1 MGIFFALFASL
12 AFAIAYTFLKRSY
25 KEFPPSV
32 AFFFDM
38 LFGLLIW
45 IPFSLMIGFDF
56 SDLSKV
62 LIYALISGILSEAFI
77 FYILSKGEISI
88 TGTIFASYPVYTILF
103 AMLILGERLSL
114 LHWLFVIMTIVGTL
128 LASLPRKIS
137 RQEWRKKTYI
147 LWAIAGATAVGLSDS
162 ISKGIIDQSS
172 AAAFLF
178 ALALVQVPISLIY
191 LRLEKEKASTIIK
204 ALKKWR
210 VYKYAIIGSLFN
222 VLGLVGLWL
231 AFENTLASIAS
242 PLTAAYPGFMVILAV
257 VWLKE
262 KPSKLEWLGL
272 ILIMLGVVGI
282 GRWGK

>member
-1 MGIFFALFASL
+1 MGILFALFSSL
-12 AFAIAYTFLKRSY
+12 AFAISYIFLKRSY

-45 IPFSLMIGFDF
+45 IPFSLIIGFDF
-56 SDLSKV
+56 NHLPRV
-62 LIYALISGILSEAFI
+62 VIYALISGILSEAFT
-77 FYILSKGEISI
+77 FYVLSKGEISI
-88 TGTIFASYPVYTILF
+88 TGTIFASYPIYTILF
-103 AMLILGERLSL
+103 SMLILGERLSS
-114 LHWLFVIMTIVGTL
+114 LHWLFVLVTIVGTL
-128 LASLPRKIS
+128 LVSMPRKIS
-137 RQEWRKKTYI
+137 SQEWQKKTYI
-147 LWAIAGATAVGLSDS
+147 LWAIAGASAVGLSDT

-191 LRLEKEKASTIIK
+191 LRLEKENPQKILK
-204 ALKKWR
+204 MLKKWQI
-210 VYKYAIIGSLFN
+210 YKYAIFGSLFN

-262 KPSKLEWLGL
+262 KPSKLELLGL

-282 GRWGK
+282 GRWG

>member
-12 AFAIAYTFLKRSY
+12 AFAFSYTFLKKSY
-25 KEFPPSV
+25 QEFPPSV

-45 IPFSLMIGFDF
+45 LPFSLLIGFDF
-56 SDLSKV
+56 NHLPKV
-62 LIYALISGILSEAFI
+62 AIYALISGILSEAFV
-77 FYILSKGEISI
+77 FYVLSKGEISI

-114 LHWLFVIMTIVGTL
+114 LHWLFVMMTIVGTL

-147 LWAIAGATAVGLSDS
+147 LWAIAGATAVGLSDT

-191 LRLEKEKASTIIK
+191 LRLEQEKASTIIK

-272 ILIMLGVVGI
+272 VLIMLGVVGI
-282 GRWGK
+282 GRWG